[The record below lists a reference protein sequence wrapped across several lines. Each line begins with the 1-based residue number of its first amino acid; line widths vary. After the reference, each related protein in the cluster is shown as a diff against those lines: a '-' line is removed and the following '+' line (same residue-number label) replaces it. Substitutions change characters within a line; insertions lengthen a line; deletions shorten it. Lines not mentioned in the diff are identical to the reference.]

1 MKHVTVQVFPDKK
14 IGIWQG
20 MGGAITEATAYNFEK
35 LSPERQKE
43 FLNAYYGKDGLNYD
57 WGRIAIGS
65 NDFCLTP
72 YECTVKKNMQDFSI
86 TADEQYILPLLK
98 RILGHKDLTL
108 VASPWSPPSFM
119 KTNKDLFGGKL
130 KRNYYGAFA
139 RYIKKWLEAYKAN
152 GIEVSYITP
161 QNEPMAAQ
169 KWESCTYSLAK
180 QRILIYKYLI
190 PELESFDT
198 KILVWDHNK
207 TNLQKV
213 AEKLLKTKTENEKVA
228 GVAFHWYDG
237 IHEDEMKRVKRGFP
251 NKIMVATE
259 MCCGFSPYNPNIW
272 EKDAE
277 LYMKEIFADVNAGVS
292 AWIDWNM
299 LLSWRGGPSYC
310 KNFVKSPVILN
321 EAEDDF
327 ILTPIYDALKE
338 FARLFPAG
346 SKVLRCECDSDGVA
360 VVARKLSGG
369 AKCELVL
376 ANLTPDE
383 QEVECAV
390 GSKHK
395 AVRLAGFE
403 LTKISF

>member
-20 MGGAITEATAYNFEK
+20 MGGAITEATAYNFKK
-35 LSPERQKE
+35 LSPEKQRD
-43 FLNAYYGKDGLNYD
+43 FLYAYYGKDGLNYD

-119 KTNKDLFGGKL
+119 KTNKELFGGKL

-259 MCCGFSPYNPNIW
+259 MCCGFSPYD
-272 EKDAE
+272 EKVWRMDAKLYLKE
-277 LYMKEIFADVNAGVS
+277 LFSDINCGAS
-292 AWIDWNM
+292 AWIDWNI
-299 LLSWRGGPSYC
+299 LLSWRGGPNYC
-310 KNFVKSPVILN
+310 NNFTKAPVILN
-321 EAEDDF
+321 ENEDDF
-327 ILTPIYDALKE
+327 ILTPIFEALKT
-338 FARLFPAG
+338 FANLFPAG
-346 SKVLRCECDSDGVA
+346 SEVVRCEYRSDDIVVIVRKSKSRYEA
-360 VVARKLSGG
+360 VIANISNKEQSIELKLKEKS
-369 AKCELVL
+369 K
-376 ANLTPDE
+376 
-383 QEVECAV
+383 QIIVEESEIIRV
-390 GSKHK
+390 G
-395 AVRLAGFE
+395 
-403 LTKISF
+403 I